1 MDPDSTHEEMVLF
14 GGQVRLHATDDGY
27 VRVWQAR
34 PARSVGELAELTQA
48 FERSLREAR
57 TTRLLLDS
65 RDSEYPRGEL
75 QQRLWEWLDQ
85 NRSVARVAFVVRSA
99 NYAAFVNDNG
109 IGPGVDARAFQKEDA
124 ALAWLTQEA

>member
-1 MDPDSTHEEMVLF
+1 MDPDSTHEELVLF
-14 GGQVRLHATDDGY
+14 GGEVRLHATDEY
-27 VRVWQAR
+27 VRVWHGRA
-34 PARSVGELAELTQA
+34 ARSVGELAELTQA
-48 FERSLREAR
+48 CERSLRESH

-85 NRSVARVAFVVRSA
+85 NGHVARVAFLVRSQ

-109 IGPGVDARAFQKEDA
+109 IGPGVSARAFQKEDV
-124 ALAWLTQEA
+124 ALEWLTRR